1 MVFTSLDTLLVREYS
16 LGGHSVH
23 KEWGYSVAALK
34 SAKILSKINELT
46 FIIVFIYRI

>member
-1 MVFTSLDTLLVREYS
+1 MCILFWAVVFTSLDTLLVRVL

-34 SAKILSKINELT
+34 NAKILFKINMS
-46 FIIVFIYRI
+46 